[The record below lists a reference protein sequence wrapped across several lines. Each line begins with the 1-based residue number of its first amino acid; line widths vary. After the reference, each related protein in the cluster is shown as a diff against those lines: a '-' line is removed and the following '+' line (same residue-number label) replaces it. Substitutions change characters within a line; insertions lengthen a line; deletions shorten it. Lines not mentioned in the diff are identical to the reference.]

1 MLKENKGVTLVALVI
16 TIIVLLILAGVT
28 LSMVVGNNGLFKK
41 AKDSDAAMAAATAVE
56 KVSLAVADAQADS
69 YANNTEY
76 SDAASVV
83 TAVNL
88 SLASEG
94 DGYTLDTTGT
104 AGAYPVKKDD
114 KVVKTKDGSDLK
126 ATITVTSGVV
136 KVAFNN

>member
-28 LSMVVGNNGLFKK
+28 LSMVVGNNGLFQR

-56 KVSLAVADAQADS
+56 KVSLAVADAQAGS
-69 YANNTEY
+69 YADDKEFA
-76 SDAASVV
+76 DADEVV
-83 TAVNL
+83 TDVNSSL
-88 SLASEG
+88 SKEG
-94 DGYTLDTTGT
+94 DGYTLDTTTTGGPYT
-104 AGAYPVKKDD
+104 VKKDD
-114 KVVKTKDGSDLK
+114 TVVKTKDGSDLK

>member
-76 SDAASVV
+76 SDAAAVV

>member
-69 YANNTEY
+69 YAKNTEY
-76 SDAASVV
+76 SDADAVV

-88 SLASEG
+88 SLTSEG
-94 DGYTLDTTGT
+94 DGYSLDTTADG
-104 AGAYPVKKDD
+104 GAYKVKKDTTI
-114 KVVKTKDGSDLK
+114 VKTKDGADLK

>member
-76 SDAASVV
+76 SDGASVV

-88 SLASEG
+88 SLSSEG

-104 AGAYPVKKDD
+104 AGAYPVKKDN